1 LTKVQLH
8 AIGVRKDAGDIPA
21 LLWEIKRL
29 RAIVLRVDQLQ
40 RVLGSLGGGAG
51 VLLAGLQRELQGEPC
66 VVEQERLPGH
76 GEK

>member
-1 LTKVQLH
+1 LTKAQLRE
-8 AIGVRKDAGDIPA
+8 IGIRRNAGDVPA
-21 LLWEIKRL
+21 LLWKIKRL

-51 VLLAGLQRELQGEPC
+51 VLLAALQGELQGEPC